1 MKFPIASIAVYFFV
15 GFLTAQAKPL
25 KVFILAGQS
34 NMQGHAMISTFD
46 YIGRDPRTA
55 PMLAQMR
62 DANGQPTICDKVWI
76 NYLSEDRN
84 GRAQE
89 RIGKLTAG
97 FGATPE
103 KIGPE
108 FTFGLTMEKA
118 LDEPILLIKTAWG
131 GKSLNTDFRPPSA
144 GPFVFTDAD
153 LARIQKQGKDL
164 VAEKAAKAAA
174 TGHYY
179 RLMMA
184 HVKNVLADPKELYPA
199 YDSKEGYEIAGFVWF
214 QGFNDLV
221 DGNFYP
227 NRHQPGGYDEYG
239 RLLAH
244 FIRDVRNELKTPQL
258 PFVIGVIGVGG
269 LSVVEGETPA
279 AIANRGM
286 RSAMAMPGQMPE
298 FKGTV
303 AHVMTANFWDPLQDS
318 ADQKK
323 WKIKAEIDRM
333 KKKEGKTF
341 ARGEEETLFEAKMK
355 EACTAEELE
364 AFKGISNQA
373 YHYLGSAKI
382 LGGIGKAFAEAMT
395 PMVKK

>member
-1 MKFPIASIAVYFFV
+1 MKFSIASISAWLFA

-46 YIGRDPRTA
+46 YIGRDPQTA

-62 DANGQPTICDKVWI
+62 DAKGQPTICDKVWI

-84 GRAQE
+84 GKDQE

-108 FTFGLTMEKA
+108 FTFGLNMEKA

-131 GKSLNTDFRPPSA
+131 GKSLHTDFRPPSA
-144 GPFVFTDAD
+144 GPFVFTDTD
-153 LARIQKQGKDL
+153 IARIQKQGKDL
-164 VAEKAAKAAA
+164 VAEKAAKTAA

-184 HVKNVLADPKELYPA
+184 HVKNALDNPKELHPA

-244 FIRDVRNELKTPQL
+244 FIRDVRTELKAPQL

-269 LSVVEGETPA
+269 PSVVEGETPA

-286 RSAMAMPGQMPE
+286 RSAMAMPGHMPE

-303 AHVMTANFWDPLQDS
+303 ANVMTANFWDPLQDS
-318 ADQKK
+318 ADKKK
-323 WKIKAEIDRM
+323 WQIKAEIERM
-333 KKKEGKTF
+333 KKKDGKTF
-341 ARGEEETLFEAKMK
+341 ARGEEETYLQTKLQA
-355 EACTAEELE
+355 ACTAEEWE
-364 AFKGISNQA
+364 ALKGISNQA

-382 LGGIGKAFAEAMT
+382 LGGVGKAFAEAMA